1 VIGIARDA
9 KYRLL
14 DEPPRSMLYLPFGQS
29 YQPRMT
35 LVVRTAAGTTASGGV
50 RTVLRELDP
59 SLAYLDRG
67 PMPEVIAVSLLP
79 QRVAAAVAGGFGAL
93 GLLLGGVGLYGV
105 LAYQV
110 VRRTR
115 EIGVRIALGARRGQI
130 ARRVLGRGLRL
141 TAIGLGVGFAAAW
154 GVGKLIARLLY
165 GVGAA
170 DPPTFAAIA
179 VILTA
184 AALLAGYLPARRA
197 QRIDPMTALRH
208 E

>member
-1 VIGIARDA
+1 
-9 KYRLL
+9 
-14 DEPPRSMLYLPFGQS
+14 
-29 YQPRMT
+29 MT

-170 DPPTFAAIA
+170 DPPTLAAIA